1 MRVSNLI
8 AWINSSPVHARPR
21 PLEGAYSKGCESYL
35 LTELKVLKPYIY
47 FHSFSPWDHR
57 CSLEA

>member
-35 LTELKVLKPYIY
+35 LTETESAEALHI
-47 FHSFSPWDHR
+47 FS
-57 CSLEA
+57 